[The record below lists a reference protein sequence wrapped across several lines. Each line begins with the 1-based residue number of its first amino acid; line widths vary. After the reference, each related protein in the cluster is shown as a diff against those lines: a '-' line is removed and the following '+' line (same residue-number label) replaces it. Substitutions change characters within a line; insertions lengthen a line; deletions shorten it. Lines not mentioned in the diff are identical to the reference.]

1 MNLLYENIDSNT
13 QHNFEM
19 HTKQIENPNISFDD
33 YISNIKRGME
43 EESEVPDPDPTLSRG
58 EGNEGG
64 HRDPNPSPDPNP
76 DPNPTTINMG
86 CDECLEGHGEDTI
99 RSTSMN
105 AHNDSDP
112 NKHASSYSIGLSIKH
127 DYESH
132 DREVIMDTIADS
144 GADID
149 VITGKHK
156 DTYHNITR
164 LANTT
169 LNGIGGPSRVYE
181 SADHEH
187 LPGLN
192 TNQGIINDK
201 SDTSCLSISSRA
213 RKGWLFWASGGV
225 AQLVTPTKTAFNFIL
240 KEGLYRL
247 TNMITEYKGVV
258 FGERDDLLSGEELVA
273 DEHHSMM
280 KSVTKSTKKASE
292 NSGMSVKTIIMILT
306 LSMLFNAP
314 SLSALP
320 LLKLL
325 LDKKGSNIE
334 SIIDVNVPKT
344 KRKYKGCTV
353 YEHNC
358 RCHMPHD
365 KRCEAC
371 LRARM
376 MAKSNTS
383 NDDDMVVG
391 GSDKGYVYSMD
402 YVGPYTPDVDGN
414 IYGLVGVETGHT
426 NYGITS
432 LTKNR
437 ESSTSLQGFKI
448 HRNKLRQLGHDDKDI
463 VRLHHDCDKSF
474 EGELKQYLIDEH
486 IADTDTGGYN
496 PAANSR
502 VERRNRSIKE
512 AFKAALFFATGGLSY
527 YNALWGPGL
536 KFATCAVNNNDDSS
550 GRNYYKNLTNKE
562 YIYDIGGRDLSFG
575 QQVFYYLDK
584 AQRHDEWGTSGKEAV
599 WVGRSDKITDGH
611 IVVPIEWD
619 PDTKIYKLLPTVHVN
634 KVRYEHIVYPLKMG
648 PIHDGM
654 SDTEREASFD
664 TYVES
669 LFRPWYKVTECD
681 EEYQI
686 DGEDPIWEVE
696 SIEGHI
702 GKGHKLKYLV
712 KWKDHEVK
720 TYEPYK
726 HLFKYGAKEAILEY
740 QNKIKMNKKKKANLA
755 HTDATLYYCNITE
768 RYVEEYDQV
777 KAVRQLINKQ
787 NKEGT
792 VEDWITPYKD
802 EYDQICRRRLT
813 RLNKD
818 ELTREIRRTAIP
830 MRMLLETKRDGRR
843 KARLVA
849 LGYREPREWDTKS
862 NSSPVADITSIRT
875 MLYKAGNPD
884 DIISSIDVSV
894 AFLQANP
901 YEDDDIKRYVSFK
914 PYDSSETLYY
924 NLRGVLYGQRSGGRL
939 WYDTLA
945 EWLESEGY
953 KRQDNEPCL
962 FINDKGFTVLAYVDD
977 LICRGSE
984 VETDKFYKLL
994 NKRFDCKDEVILT
1007 PESTLAFLGFDITC
1021 CDYEPQEITGYSSLN
1036 TMQVNKQGKVRVIYM
1051 DQCEAIDTYLS
1062 NNNARPIRNI
1072 ASPMGDKKQLVNYPT
1087 LLEGEEINRFQSNLG
1102 TINYFAAT
1110 TRYDIAYAASR
1121 LSQYASKP
1129 TVGARMALERIMSYL
1144 LATQDFKIKGVY
1156 SPKIDILSP
1165 YSDSDWAGDMPITT
1179 CSHSGTM
1186 IILNDVPIRWRSKKQ
1201 PKTSR
1206 SSAEAEIYAL
1216 SETVGETR
1224 HLGWKMQD
1232 FGMHISEP
1240 YTIYVDNQQCI
1251 SFTKN
1256 ITVTS
1261 RLRTT
1266 YNMKDKW
1273 IKELRDDN
1281 VIKTEYVNGMNNPA
1295 DILTKAL
1302 PAYKHRVI
1310 MKSIQCIKTPTI
1322 INVNSDP
1329 NPNPNQEDDN
1339 SDSNPN
1345 PNPNPNQE
1353 DNNSDSNPNPNPK
1366 PKQHNSDFHPNPD
1379 PNPGPLVSLEGANMA
1394 KGPTS
1399 NATSKVEKEASVAKH
1414 CSTGVVTCPASG
1426 HEIGVGVEIT

>member
-1 MNLLYENIDSNT
+1 MGEVLDDGKGG
-13 QHNFEM
+13 HDP
-19 HTKQIENPNISFDD
+19 NPN
-33 YISNIKRGME
+33 
-43 EESEVPDPDPTLSRG
+43 PTLARG
-58 EGNEGG
+58 EGRGG
-64 HRDPNPSPDPNP
+64 HNPNPNP
-76 DPNPTTINMG
+76 DPNPNPNPNTKSMG
-86 CDECLEGHGEDTI
+86 CDEDIEGHREGTP
-99 RSTSMN
+99 RGTSVN
-105 AHNDSDP
+105 ALNNSDP
-112 NKHASSYSIGLSIKH
+112 SNTTSSYSIGLITQH
-127 DYESH
+127 DDELH
-132 DREVIMDTIADS
+132 DDDIIMDTIADS

-149 VITGKHK
+149 VISGKHK
-156 DTYHNITR
+156 DSYSNITR
-164 LANTT
+164 LVNTT
-169 LNGIGGPSRVYE
+169 LNGIGGPSRVHE

-192 TNQGIINDK
+192 TNQGIVNDR

-247 TNMITEYKGVV
+247 TNKITEYEGVV
-258 FGERDDLLSGEELVA
+258 FGERDDMLSDEELA
-273 DEHHSMM
+273 TDEHHSMM

-292 NSGMSVKTIIMILT
+292 NSGMNVKTMIIIFILSMILN
-306 LSMLFNAP
+306 SP
-314 SLSALP
+314 SLSAIP
-320 LLKLL
+320 IVKLL

-334 SIIDVNVPKT
+334 SIIDTDVPKT
-344 KRKYKGCTV
+344 KKKHTDCTV

-358 RCHMPHD
+358 RCHIPHD
-365 KRCEAC
+365 KRCDAC

-383 NDDDMVVG
+383 NDDDLVIG

-437 ESSTSLQGFKI
+437 ESSTSLQGFKV
-448 HRNKLRQLGHDDKDI
+448 HRNKLKQLGHDDKDI

-486 IADTDTGGYN
+486 IEDTDTGGYN

-536 KFATCAVNNNDDSS
+536 KFATCAVNTNDDSS
-550 GRNYYKNLTNKE
+550 GRNYYRNLTDKE
-562 YIYDIGGRDLSFG
+562 YEYDIGGKDLSFG
-575 QQVFYYLDK
+575 QQVFYHLDK
-584 AQRHDEWGTSGKEAV
+584 AQRHEEWGTNGKEAV
-599 WVGRSDKITDGH
+599 WVGRSDRITNGH

-634 KVRYEHIVYPLKMG
+634 NVKYEHIVYPLKMG
-648 PIHDGM
+648 PVHDSM
-654 SDTEREASFD
+654 TDTEREASFD
-664 TYVES
+664 TYVEC
-669 LFRPWYKVTECD
+669 FFGPWYKVTECNED
-681 EEYQI
+681 YQI
-686 DGEDPIWEVE
+686 EGEDPIWEVE

-702 GKGHKLKYLV
+702 GKSHKLKYLV
-712 KWKDHEVK
+712 KWKDHDVK

-740 QNKIKMNKKKKANLA
+740 QNKIKMNKKKKAHLT
-755 HTDATLYYCNITE
+755 HTDGTVYYCNITE

-777 KAVRQLINKQ
+777 KAVRQLIDKQ
-787 NKEGT
+787 NKDGT
-792 VEDWITPYKD
+792 VDDWIKPYNE
-802 EYDQICRRRLT
+802 EYNQICKRRLT

-818 ELTREIRRTAIP
+818 ELTREIMRTAIP
-830 MRMLLETKRDGRR
+830 MRMLLDTKRDGRL

-875 MLYKAGNPD
+875 MLYKAGDPN

-901 YEDDDIKRYVSFK
+901 YDDNDIKRYVSFK
-914 PYDSSETLYY
+914 PHDSSETLYY

-962 FINDKGFTVLAYVDD
+962 FINDKGFTVLTYVDD
-977 LICRGSE
+977 LLCRGSE
-984 VETDKFYKLL
+984 GETDRFYKLL
-994 NKRFDCKDEVILT
+994 NKRFDCKDEIMLT
-1007 PESTLAFLGFDITC
+1007 PKSALAFLGFDITC
-1021 CDYEPQEITGYSSLN
+1021 RDYEPHEVTGYNSLN
-1036 TMQVNKQGKVRVIYM
+1036 TMQVNKHGKVRVIYM
-1051 DQCEAIDTYLS
+1051 DQHEAIETYLS

-1072 ASPMGDKKQLVNYPT
+1072 ASPMGDKRQLVSNPT

-1102 TINYFAAT
+1102 TINYFATT
-1110 TRYDIAYAASR
+1110 TRYDISYAASR

-1144 LATQDFKIKGVY
+1144 LATQDFKIKGIY
-1156 SPKIDILSP
+1156 SPKIDILVP

-1186 IILNDVPIRWRSKKQ
+1186 ITLNDVPIRWRSKKQ

-1224 HLGWKMQD
+1224 HVGWKMQD
-1232 FGMHISEP
+1232 FGMNISEP
-1240 YTIYVDNQQCI
+1240 YNIHVDNQQCI

-1256 ITVTS
+1256 IAVNS
-1261 RLRTT
+1261 KLRTT

-1273 IKELRDDN
+1273 IKELRNDKI
-1281 VIKTEYVNGMNNPA
+1281 VTTEHINGIRNPA

-1302 PAYKHRVI
+1302 PAYKHRVMMNI
-1310 MKSIQCIKTPTI
+1310 IQCIKTPTET
-1322 INVNSDP
+1322 ND
-1329 NPNPNQEDDN
+1329 
-1339 SDSNPN
+1339 NPN
-1345 PNPNPNQE
+1345 PNPNPNPE
-1353 DNNSDSNPNPNPK
+1353 DTDSDSNSNYDSNPNYQCNLSYTNTNPNPNPNPNPK
-1366 PKQHNSDFHPNPD
+1366 QNNSNFNPNPD

-1399 NATSKVEKEASVAKH
+1399 NDTSKVKKEASVAKH
-1414 CSTGVVTCPASG
+1414 CSIGVVTSPGSG
-1426 HEIGVGVEIT
+1426 RKVGVGVGIT